1 MRKTFIVLLLSVL
14 SVSLFAF
21 VKTPI
26 LSEDQLIEVKG
37 TIESTQTTSGRF
49 FYLNLKGMNDFKAI
63 FPNFPKLANW
73 FEKNTDITLE
83 GYYVELKT
91 GKYFVPVKVTYK
103 EKSFDLRK
111 EIARKLYARKK
122 MLYYKQKN
130 RRPYNY
136 YHMYPEYPP
145 NMMNKPNYYNY
156 TPGLPRYPRYNNIPY
171 TPNPNHNYYPRKK
184 LPPIK

>member
-1 MRKTFIVLLLSVL
+1 MKKMRKTFIVLLLSVL

-37 TIESTQTTSGRF
+37 TIESTQTTSERY

-73 FEKNTDITLE
+73 FEKDTDIMLK

-91 GKYFVPVKVTYK
+91 GKYFVPVKITYK

-111 EIARKLYARKK
+111 EIARRLYARKK

-136 YHMYPEYPP
+136 NMYPGYHP
-145 NMMNKPNYYNY
+145 NMMNKPNYYN
-156 TPGLPRYPRYNNIPY
+156 PGLPKYPRYNQNIPY
-171 TPNPNHNYYPRKK
+171 APNPNYYPPRK